1 MNCCRCGT
9 GFGLRSD
16 PARRSVWRAVQQAL
30 VVTAGLG
37 LVLMLRLPYQGL
49 ALRLWLIAL
58 GAIAISGL
66 TERTLAGRTLGDGPG
81 LRVRWGWWRR
91 PVPERIRALVDLEH
105 AVEFSLGT
113 AFDVHYRLR
122 PHLRRIVAHRLAGR
136 GVILDGE
143 PERVRALLGP
153 DAWELVR
160 PDRPEPPDRSARGLD
175 LPTIRRTVE
184 QIGDV

>member
-1 MNCCRCGT
+1 M
-9 GFGLRSD
+9 
-16 PARRSVWRAVQQAL
+16 VL
-30 VVTAGLG
+30 V
-37 LVLMLRLPYQGL
+37 LRLPYQGL

-58 GAIAISGL
+58 GGIAISGL
-66 TERTLAGRTLGDGPG
+66 TEWTLAGRTVTDGPG
-81 LRVRWGWWRR
+81 LRPRWRWWRR
-91 PVPERIRALVDLEH
+91 PVRERTRALEELEH

-143 PERVRALLGP
+143 PQRVQAVLGP

-160 PDRPEPPDRSARGLD
+160 PDRPEPPDRSARGLE
-175 LPTIRRTVE
+175 LSTIRRAVE
-184 QIGDV
+184 QISEV